1 MRGSSLTDGC
11 LITRM
16 CFDLFDPARVDQ
28 PYLLRYRS
36 SIFSHY
42 FNNQAMTCR
51 KYRGNTISVKRWKRR
66 TRNHHKHKKQERE
79 IIYLLLAT
87 SCGLYFTR
95 AASLARACSSLA
107 GDPWRRLFFVLVGL
121 HILLECSFKKHEKF
135 GIKLYHLHHSTCL
148 SKAFSQN
155 FRPQKS
161 HCLYLVWRGSID
173 NCFCFYTIIN
183 SFSSV
188 PN

>member
-1 MRGSSLTDGC
+1 MRRLSPRKRVRCLRRPSLRGSSLTDGC

-16 CFDLFDPARVDQ
+16 CFDLFDPADIDQ

-42 FNNQAMTCR
+42 FYNLAMTCR
-51 KYRGNTISVKRWKRR
+51 KYRGNTISVKRWKNR
-66 TRNHHKHKKQERE
+66 TRNHHKHEKQERE
-79 IIYLLLAT
+79 IIYSLLAT

-95 AASLARACSSLA
+95 AANLARACSSLA

-135 GIKLYHLHHSTCL
+135 GI
-148 SKAFSQN
+148 
-155 FRPQKS
+155 
-161 HCLYLVWRGSID
+161 
-173 NCFCFYTIIN
+173 
-183 SFSSV
+183 
-188 PN
+188 

>member
-16 CFDLFDPARVDQ
+16 CFDLFDPAHE
-28 PYLLRYRS
+28 PYRS
-36 SIFSHY
+36 SIFFALFQQSSNDLQEIY
-42 FNNQAMTCR
+42 Q
-51 KYRGNTISVKRWKRR
+51 RR
-66 TRNHHKHKKQERE
+66 DGREEQEITTNTRNRKERDE
-79 IIYLLLAT
+79 ILTPGHLLRVVLHPGGQLGE
-87 SCGLYFTR
+87 SLLVPGWRPLE
-95 AASLARACSSLA
+95 AAVFRPGSTI
-107 GDPWRRLFFVLVGL
+107 

-135 GIKLYHLHHSTCL
+135 GIKVYHLHQSTCL

-183 SFSSV
+183 YFSSV
-188 PN
+188 PNQM